1 MNLRMLSRLMW
12 PLALLVGL
20 VGAAP
25 APPGGVIDSGGYRV
39 YQGDRALGTETFS
52 FENHGDS
59 LMIISHV
66 AQTLQGPDGDLPI
79 DKQVAVV
86 VRPLDYDLKFYQ
98 SRLKIGGRELVRGL
112 WVNDTAFTSY
122 REGGGHG
129 EGDRLVRPP
138 GRMFVVDSQVFVLF
152 DIMCRNLYDRVFDSR
167 PLQVVV
173 LGDRDSVMEITATD
187 LGKET
192 LRWGAKPVVTRKLRF
207 ADARTEYLA
216 WIGPDGHMLRL
227 AQPANE
233 LRVER
238 DAPPVK
244 PAAKPP
250 RGN

>member
-1 MNLRMLSRLMW
+1 MNLRTLSSLAC
-12 PLALLVGL
+12 PLALLVPL

-25 APPGGVIDSGGYRV
+25 APPTIILDNSSYRV
-39 YQGDRALGTETFS
+39 YQGDHPLGTETFS

-59 LMIISHV
+59 LMIYSHV
-66 AQTLQGPDGDLPI
+66 LQTLQGPDGDLTI

-86 VRPLDYDLKFYQ
+86 VKALDYDLKFYQ
-98 SRLKIGGRELVRGL
+98 SRLKAGGRELTRGL
-112 WVNDTAFTSY
+112 VVNDTAFTSY

-138 GRMFVVDSQVFVLF
+138 GRMFVVDPQVFVLF

-173 LGDRDSVMEITATD
+173 LGDRDSIMEITATD

-192 LRWGAKPVVTRKLRF
+192 LRWGAKPVVTRKIRI
-207 ADARTEYLA
+207 ADAQTEFIA
-216 WIGPDGHMLRL
+216 WVGPQGHMLRL
-227 AQPANE
+227 AQPANG

-238 DAPPVK
+238 DAPPVR
-244 PAAKPP
+244 ARAKTP